1 MNTVK
6 TFLLLFGLTA
16 LLLWVGARLGGQAGL
31 VTAFGVAALMNLF
44 AYWFSDKM
52 VLMMY
57 GAKPVEEA
65 EEPELYRIIRRLTQE
80 AGLPMP
86 RVYMIDSPA
95 SNAFATGRNPQH
107 AAVAVTRG
115 IMRILNEHELA
126 GVIGHELAHVRNRDI
141 LTSSIAATI
150 AGAVMMLARMAQWAA
165 IFGGFGGGRDREERG
180 GGGFGLLLVAILAPL
195 AATIIQ
201 LAISRSREYQA
212 DASGSHISKDPLALA
227 SALQKLERG
236 AQDDPVAM
244 TASPATAHL
253 FIVNPLRG
261 QSLWA
266 LFSTHP
272 PIPER
277 IKRLQQ
283 IAREM
288 SAGHKA

>member
-1 MNTVK
+1 MNTIK
-6 TFLLLFGLTA
+6 TFLLLAGLTA
-16 LLLWVGARLGGQAGL
+16 LFLWVGERIGGQAGL
-31 VTAFGVAALMNLF
+31 VTALGIAALMNLF

-57 GAKPVEEA
+57 GAKPVTEA
-65 EEPELYRIIRRLTQE
+65 EEPVLYRIIRKLTQE

-86 RVYMIDSPA
+86 RLYMIDSPVA
-95 SNAFATGRNPQH
+95 NAFATGRNPQH

-115 IMRILNEHELA
+115 IRNLLNERELA

-141 LTSSIAATI
+141 LTSTIAATI

-165 IFGGFGGGRDREERG
+165 IFGGMGGRDREERG
-180 GGGFGLLLVAILAPL
+180 GGLGLLVVAIIAPL
-195 AATIIQ
+195 AAMIIQ

-212 DASGSHISKDPLALA
+212 DVSGSQISKDPLALA
-227 SALQKLERG
+227 SALQKLEAGVQQAPG
-236 AQDDPVAM
+236 AMD
-244 TASPATAHL
+244 ASPATAHL

-277 IKRLQQ
+277 IRRLEH
-283 IAREM
+283 IARSM
-288 SAGHKA
+288 SAGQKA